1 VYDVRVREQLQIK
14 DFTGRKNE
22 IEQYF
27 EEFLPRVAAITE
39 TETLRDKYRYL
50 WGKSAYE
57 SLQEF
62 LSAQ

>member
-1 VYDVRVREQLQIK
+1 VYDVRVREQLQIE
-14 DFTGRKNE
+14 DFAGRKNE

-27 EEFLPRVAAITE
+27 EEFLPRVAAITDA
-39 TETLRDKYRYL
+39 ETLRDKDRYL

-62 LSAQ
+62 LRKQ